1 MTTQLKRICFRLSAV
16 FAVLAIFST
25 LFIPA
30 RAEFVDYNDYVYKVE
45 VVGDQDLVYV
55 KIPAD
60 MSSVRVYDRNDNYST
75 LYLEYGQSHVIPFK
89 PGIDYRIE
97 VSIFGNRHAGN
108 GLDLSLIPPG
118 TRIVSGLGFTFDSAV
133 PPEDLAGMSVA
144 LPRVFYHYYEPDN
157 QNYVHADTIL
167 LDSSNTSWSENIAF
181 CVDTYTVQ
189 NIDNANRLSIAY
201 FWQPVEWIADPVPTG
216 ITITD
221 TTLVFTI
228 SSLLRQQQMTGK
240 TNALLKEVE
249 LQLAEQGKTL
259 DDIRNQNDT
268 IIDQNDQIINGQ
280 VKPEAPDGSDRVDD
294 LDDSE
299 AGLRGDAQDGLD
311 TGIEITQNALQI
323 ILQYATA
330 FACVGWIFEC
340 FSTLP
345 LFTALLFVS
354 MALGIF
360 GFVANIVQEVGAASR
375 EAKRRD
381 QKHQNRKIIRQ
392 SRRK

>member
-1 MTTQLKRICFRLSAV
+1 MITKFKKICFRLSAV
-16 FAVLAIFST
+16 FAVLAVFST
-25 LFIPA
+25 LFVPA

-60 MSSVRVYDRNDNYST
+60 MSSVRVYDRNDDYST

-97 VSIFGNRHAGN
+97 VSIFGNRHSGN

-118 TRIVSGLGFTFDSAV
+118 TRIVSGMGFDFDANV
-133 PPEDLAGMSVA
+133 PLEDLAGMTIA
-144 LPRVFYHYYEPDN
+144 KPRIFYHYYEPDN
-157 QNYVHADTIL
+157 SKYIYADTVL
-167 LDSSNTSWSENIAF
+167 LESSDNNGWDNISF
-181 CVDTYTVQ
+181 VCDTYTVQ

-201 FWQPVEWIADPVPTG
+201 FWQPVEWLANPVPTG

-228 SSLLRQQQMTGK
+228 SSLLRQQQITGK

-259 DDIRNQNDT
+259 DDIRDQNDT

-280 VKPEAPDGSDRVDD
+280 VKPETPDGADRFDD
-294 LDDSE
+294 LDDTE
-299 AGLRGDAQDGLD
+299 AGLRDDAQDGLD

-323 ILQYATA
+323 VLQYASA
-330 FACVGWIFEC
+330 FACAGWIFEC

-345 LFTALLFVS
+345 IFTALLFVS
-354 MALGIF
+354 MALGVF
-360 GFVANIVQEVGAASR
+360 GLVVNLAHDVGRAS
-375 EAKRRD
+375 
-381 QKHQNRKIIRQ
+381 NRKN
-392 SRRK
+392 SKSGKSGKKGG